1 MVRILREPAD
11 AQDRVT
17 HGSDAL
23 HDNLRVIAP
32 LSFGVRTLAPLLS
45 GFAARDP
52 GPRVSLD
59 LDDRVVDLPAS
70 GADLALRIG
79 PPVDSTQGD
88 HPCHQGRPPQEPPER
103 PYQGDGLR
111 PIGL

>member
-1 MVRILREPAD
+1 MVRILRELAD

-52 GPRVSLD
+52 GLRVSLD
-59 LDDRVVDLPAS
+59 LDDRRADWARVSRPAR
-70 GADLALRIG
+70 GAQVKKPAD
-79 PPVDSTQGD
+79 
-88 HPCHQGRPPQEPPER
+88 
-103 PYQGDGLR
+103 
-111 PIGL
+111 